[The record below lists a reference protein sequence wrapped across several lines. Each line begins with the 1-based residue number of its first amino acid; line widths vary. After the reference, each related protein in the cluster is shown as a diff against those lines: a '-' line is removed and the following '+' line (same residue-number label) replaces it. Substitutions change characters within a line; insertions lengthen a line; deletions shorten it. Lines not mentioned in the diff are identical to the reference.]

1 MEQNNQS
8 QHITKAISFLICLLP
23 ILLITGPFLPDLAVC
38 LSSILFIY
46 LLIKNR
52 EFKILYNKLYIFFFI
67 FCAYLVIVSL
77 NSDNIYLSLESSLF
91 YFRFG
96 LLSLIICWLLLNYK
110 PFTNHFFYILLL
122 SFLFLFFDSIYA
134 YLFGT
139 SIFGYE
145 YDGVRFSSVFGEEKK
160 LGSYISRLYPLI
172 IFFIL
177 LKKNLP
183 FKKVIILFIFCLSLI
198 LVTLSGER
206 TALFIFIVFNIICLF
221 CIKNLFKLF
230 LFNIL
235 IGICIFTFIIL
246 TNEILYERII
256 STTLRGFKDVDN
268 NIFIFT
274 KNHQSHYLT
283 SLMIFLDNPIF
294 GIGPKMFR
302 EACQYADY
310 IVYDGCSTHPHNTYM
325 QLLSE
330 VGILGFLPVISIF
343 LFSLCIIII
352 KLFSNIF
359 AKVNYYT
366 DQYMILQIIIFLNL
380 FPFIPSGSF
389 FNNWVSI
396 IYFIPIGFLLYT
408 INKSKIK

>member
-1 MEQNNQS
+1 MEKNNQS
-8 QHITKAISFLICLLP
+8 QYIVKAISFLICLLP
-23 ILLITGPFLPDLAVC
+23 ILLITGPFLPDLSIC

-46 LLIKNR
+46 LLIKNK
-52 EFKILYNKLYIFFFI
+52 EIKFLHNKIYIFFFI
-67 FCAYLVIVSL
+67 FCAYLIIVSL
-77 NSDNIYLSLESSLF
+77 NADNIFLSLGSSLF

-96 LLSLIICWLLLNYK
+96 FLSLIICWLLINYK

-122 SFLFLFFDSIYA
+122 AFLFLFFDSIYS
-134 YLFGT
+134 LIFGST
-139 SIFGYE
+139 IFGYE
-145 YDGVRFSSVFGEEKK
+145 YDGVRFSSAFGEEKK

-183 FKKVIILFIFCLSLI
+183 IKKIMILFMFCLSLI

-206 TALFIFIVFNIICLF
+206 TAFFIFIAFNLISLF

-230 LFNIL
+230 SFNIL
-235 IGICIFTFIIL
+235 IGIFIFTFIVL
-246 TNEILYERII
+246 TNESIYERII
-256 STTLRGFKDVDN
+256 NTTIRGFIDAEN

-274 KNHQSHYLT
+274 KNHQSHYLS

-302 EACQYADY
+302 EVCQYADY

-330 VGILGFLPVISIF
+330 VGIIGFLPVMAIF
-343 LFSLCIIII
+343 LFSLYIIFS
-352 KLFSNIF
+352 KVFSNIF
-359 AKVNYYT
+359 AKDNHYT
-366 DQYMILQIIIFLNL
+366 DHYMLLHITIFLNL

-389 FNNWVSI
+389 FNNWMNI